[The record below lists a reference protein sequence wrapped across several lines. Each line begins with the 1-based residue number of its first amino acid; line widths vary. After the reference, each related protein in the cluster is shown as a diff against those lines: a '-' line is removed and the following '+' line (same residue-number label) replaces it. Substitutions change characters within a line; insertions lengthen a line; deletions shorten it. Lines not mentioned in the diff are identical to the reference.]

1 MEQDVRFCT
10 TSDGISIAYTSL
22 GSGPPLVQVLGWATH
37 VEFGAQLPGMEQSM
51 WTLLARNHHY
61 YIYDGRGFGLS
72 DRGVTDFSLDAKIR
86 DLEAVVDAAGLKR
99 FDIIG
104 ASEGGPTAMAYAN
117 RHPERVRRLVVYG
130 SFARLVPPETEA
142 EQMEM
147 RLRMMAILPGWGK
160 DTPEFRQLWTMQF
173 MPGGSPEL
181 FQWFNELQRR
191 SADAST
197 VTALMGAIVRID
209 VRDEARQIKAPTL
222 VVHCRG
228 DRAVKFERGR
238 EIASLIPNA
247 KFVSIESDNH
257 FPIPGDRA
265 THRLVQVID
274 DFLADSG
281 AGGPS
286 EPTTGQAAPSGLV
299 TIFFT
304 DMEGST
310 SPTQRLGDDKAQ
322 EILREHN
329 AIVREA
335 LKGHAGSEI
344 KHTGDG
350 IMASFGSASGALDCA
365 VAIQRAFA
373 ERSLSLRSQG
383 SPSTSSGRAEETAI
397 RVRIGLNAGEPVAE
411 ESDLF
416 GSAVQLAARVCAQA
430 EPGRILVSNVVR
442 ELAMGK
448 GHLFADVGEVALRG
462 FEDPVRL
469 YEVKWED

>member
-1 MEQDVRFCT
+1 
-10 TSDGISIAYTSL
+10 
-22 GSGPPLVQVLGWATH
+22 
-37 VEFGAQLPGMEQSM
+37 
-51 WTLLARNHHY
+51 
-61 YIYDGRGFGLS
+61 
-72 DRGVTDFSLDAKIR
+72 
-86 DLEAVVDAAGLKR
+86 
-99 FDIIG
+99 
-104 ASEGGPTAMAYAN
+104 
-117 RHPERVRRLVVYG
+117 
-130 SFARLVPPETEA
+130 
-142 EQMEM
+142 
-147 RLRMMAILPGWGK
+147 MAIFPGWGK

-299 TIFFT
+299 TILFT

-310 SPTQRLGDDKAQ
+310 TLTQRQGDARAQ
-322 EILREHN
+322 EVLRTHN
-329 AIVREA
+329 TIVRDA
-335 LKGHAGSEI
+335 LKVHAGSEI

-350 IMASFGSASGALDCA
+350 IMASFASASQALECA
-365 VAIQRAFA
+365 VAVQRGFA
-373 ERSLSLRSQG
+373 THNES
-383 SPSTSSGRAEETAI
+383 AETPI

-411 ESDLF
+411 EKDLF
-416 GSAVQLAARVCAQA
+416 GTAVQLAARICAHA
-430 EPGRILVSNVVR
+430 EPGQILAPVVVR
-442 ELAMGK
+442 ELVAGK
-448 GHLFADVGEVALRG
+448 GFLFSDRGDTALRG

-469 YEVKWED
+469 YEVSWREA